1 MNNRI
6 DYNFTAI
13 PTNMIYIMDSDVL
26 KAFTILI
33 QKHTYWFN
41 KGRLEDGY
49 FIKSIDELQKEMYM
63 KNQKDVRC
71 IIQALVNEGLIDVI
85 AIDGKRNTA
94 KFKLNE
100 ERIKELANEN
110 LYDLVESGY
119 YIQKLKRTEPITYS
133 QQNVPH
139 NTTNDGVQNVPH
151 TNTEKIDEIQNV
163 NKLLTKCTPT
173 IDNINNIYNN
183 KNNNII
189 YNNKK
194 IDNNIII
201 EKKKSWLDELIEE
214 QTKHKRTRRELTILP
229 NDERCSPEVEQWL
242 DNFIPTSVVNF

>member
-1 MNNRI
+1 MEKKI
-6 DYNFTAI
+6 DYSFTAI
-13 PTNMIYIMDSDVL
+13 PTNFIYIMDSDCL

-41 KGRLEDGY
+41 KGKLDNGY
-49 FIKSIDELQKEMYM
+49 FVKSIDELQQEMHM

-71 IIQALVNEGLIDVI
+71 VIQALVNEDLIDVI

-110 LYDLVESGY
+110 LYDLVESSY
-119 YIQKLKRTEPITYS
+119 YIQKLKRTEPITYY
-133 QQNVPH
+133 QQNVPL
-139 NTTNDGVQNVPH
+139 
-151 TNTEKIDEIQNV
+151 TNTEKNNEIQNV
-163 NKLLTKCTPT
+163 DNLLTKCTPT

-189 YNNKK
+189 YNKEINNIKEK
-194 IDNNIII
+194 DNIII
-201 EKKKSWLDELIEE
+201 KEIKKDNIKISWIDELIKE
-214 QTKHKRTRRELTILP
+214 QSNNKRKNKELTYIP
-229 NDERCSPEVEQWL
+229 MEEEFDEYEDKWL
-242 DNFIPTSVVNF
+242 DSFIPSSIF

>member
-6 DYNFTAI
+6 DYNFVAI
-13 PTNMIYIMDSDVL
+13 PTNMIYIMDSDCL
-26 KAFTILI
+26 KAFTILM
-33 QKHTYWFN
+33 QKHTYWVN

-49 FIKSIDELQKEMYM
+49 FIKSIDELSRELHM

-71 IIQALVNEGLIDVI
+71 VIQALVNESLIDVI
-85 AIDGKRNTA
+85 AIDGKKNTA

-119 YIQKLKRTEPITYS
+119 YIQKLKRSEPITYC
-133 QQNVPH
+133 QQNVPL
-139 NTTNDGVQNVPH
+139 NIIEEEVQNVPLI
-151 TNTEKIDEIQNV
+151 NTEKIDEIQNV
-163 NKLLTKCTPT
+163 DKLLTKCTPT

-189 YNNKK
+189 YNKE
-194 IDNNIII
+194 IYNNIII

-214 QTKHKRTRRELTILP
+214 QAKHKRTRRELTILP
-229 NDERCSPEVEQWL
+229 NDERYSPEVEQWL
-242 DNFIPTSVVNF
+242 DNFIPSSVVNF